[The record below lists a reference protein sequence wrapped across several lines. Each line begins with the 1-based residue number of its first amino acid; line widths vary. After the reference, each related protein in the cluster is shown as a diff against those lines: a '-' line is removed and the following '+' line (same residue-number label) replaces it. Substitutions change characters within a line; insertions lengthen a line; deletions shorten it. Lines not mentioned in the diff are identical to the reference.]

1 MCCLCVGWW
10 HRAVLNREVR
20 DFARAAMAV
29 QRETGCTVHQ
39 AKEQVMQ
46 WLGTEMPPELEFN
59 AALNGT
65 PARHRRGRPAVTG
78 LTKRDALAA
87 VAVYFESI
95 GARPEQAIIEARRW
109 LGIALS
115 RHGAKAAVTA
125 YKVNTSP
132 NQYKHQAMCAYL
144 TYKQGTTLP
153 LPACFEPRRRKRGR
167 GVNLN

>member
-1 MCCLCVGWW
+1 MCCRFAGWR
-10 HRAVLNREVR
+10 HRSVLNREVR

-46 WLGTEMPPELEFN
+46 WLGTEMPSELEFN

-87 VAVYFESI
+87 VAVYFEAI
-95 GARPEQAIIEARRW
+95 GARPEQAILEAKRW

-132 NQYKHQAMCAYL
+132 NQYKHQAMWAYL

-153 LPACFEPRRRKRGR
+153 LPARFEPGRRKRGVKYEL
-167 GVNLN
+167 G